1 MGHSQQIIFKKTLS
15 IFSTILFYAII
26 FFVLIFTIANIQ
38 IKQNS
43 DIANVFGSG
52 FLSVQSDSMN
62 SEQQDSFA
70 SGDVVLVKMLDQS
83 LINELKVGDIVT
95 YYDTTTNQLI
105 THRIIEI
112 YIFEET
118 IFFQTQGDDSLQ
130 ADIPI
135 TADEVLAVYQSSITG
150 LGASLDYLQSPKGF
164 AIFIIFPVLVILLI
178 DSVRLFKNLSNFSKI
193 KSEARVKR
201 SYKRILKSL
210 ENETNRIR
218 HQIMSNWITE
228 VDYEKIVKLRM

>member
-26 FFVLIFTIANIQ
+26 FFVLIFTVANIQ

>member
-1 MGHSQQIIFKKTLS
+1 MGNSNRIILKKTLS
-15 IFSTILFYAII
+15 IFSTILFYTII
-26 FFVLIFTIANIQ
+26 FFVLIFTVANIQ

-83 LINELKVGDIVT
+83 LIKELKVGDIVT
-95 YYDTTTNQLI
+95 YYDQTINQLI
-105 THRIIEI
+105 THRIINI
-112 YIFEET
+112 YTVEET
-118 IFFQTQGDDSLQ
+118 IFFQTQADDSFE
-130 ADIPI
+130 ADTPI
-135 TADEVLAVYQSSITG
+135 KADDILAVYQSSITG

-164 AIFIIFPVLVILLI
+164 AIFVIFPVLVILLV
-178 DSVRLFKNLSNFSKI
+178 DSVRLFKNLSNFNKI
-193 KSEARVKR
+193 KSEARINR

-218 HQIMSNWITE
+218 HQLMSNWITE